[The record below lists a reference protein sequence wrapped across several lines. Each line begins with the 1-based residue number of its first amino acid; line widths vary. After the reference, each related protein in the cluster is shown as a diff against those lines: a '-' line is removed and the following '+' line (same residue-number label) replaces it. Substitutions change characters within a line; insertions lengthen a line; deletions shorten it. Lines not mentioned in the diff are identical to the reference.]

1 MADPSET
8 DVKKG
13 KELFLEL
20 LRLLPSSQVE
30 DYYALGRWNDAD
42 LQLDFDLLDAHRKE
56 AGAEDPPELEE
67 LEVPPMPDNKPAGAA
82 WGATAYQRPLVAAG
96 VGPGALPKPLP
107 KAVTPI
113 VQRAQPVTGLRPQQP
128 KSAPP
133 SSAMGAAGVA
143 GGPSAE
149 LRQIA
154 LFIAKWK
161 LEATKTKLLLARLTP
176 PRRRWVMSNF
186 AQAATGLSSTMQL
199 EQYIARCERTNAWG
213 AAGSSSPAVASKP
226 VTGLKRPM
234 TSALAYDPNKRPK
247 VGISAAMPPRVGV
260 AAGGIR
266 PGITAYGRSATP
278 AWLGAGAAS
287 VGRIP
292 VGGGYRPQP
301 AMPQRPTF
309 GAGGYGAAGFGAARP
324 GGFPKPA
331 GMAARPAQYGVRP
344 TAPKYGGG
352 TIKPAVPKGGKA
364 GGARPGSLIQ
374 NLLRM

>member
-1 MADPSET
+1 MADPGET

-20 LRLLPSSQVE
+20 LRLLSSSQVE

-42 LQLDFDLLDAHRKE
+42 LELDFDLLSAHRME

-96 VGPGALPKPLP
+96 VGPGAPPKPLP

-133 SSAMGAAGVA
+133 SSAMGASGVA

-176 PRRRWVMSNF
+176 PRRRWVMTKF
-186 AQAATGLSSTMQL
+186 AMSGTGLPTAQL
-199 EQYIARCERTNAWG
+199 EQYIAQCERDNAWAAAASESASG
-213 AAGSSSPAVASKP
+213 AASAGAPKPAVS
-226 VTGLKRPM
+226 GLKRPV
-234 TSALAYDPNKRPK
+234 TSPTIMDPNKRARITPG
-247 VGISAAMPPRVGV
+247 VGAPVPR
-260 AAGGIR
+260 
-266 PGITAYGRSATP
+266 
-278 AWLGAGAAS
+278 
-287 VGRIP
+287 
-292 VGGGYRPQP
+292 
-301 AMPQRPTF
+301 
-309 GAGGYGAAGFGAARP
+309 
-324 GGFPKPA
+324 
-331 GMAARPAQYGVRP
+331 
-344 TAPKYGGG
+344 
-352 TIKPAVPKGGKA
+352 
-364 GGARPGSLIQ
+364 
-374 NLLRM
+374 

>member
-1 MADPSET
+1 MADT
-8 DVKKG
+8 GDKKG

-30 DYYALGRWNDAD
+30 DYYTLGRWNDAD
-42 LQLDFDLLDAHRKE
+42 LQLDFDLLDAHRRE
-56 AGAEDPPELEE
+56 AGAEDPPSLEE
-67 LEVPPMPDNKPAGAA
+67 LEVPPMPGDRKPVPVLGV
-82 WGATAYQRPLVAAG
+82 TAYQRPVAAAG
-96 VGPGALPKPLP
+96 VGPGALPRPQTP
-107 KAVTPI
+107 RASGVTPT
-113 VQRAQPVTGLRPQQP
+113 VQRAQPLTGLRPQQP

-133 SSAMGAAGVA
+133 SGIMAAGVA

-186 AQAATGLSSTMQL
+186 SQSAVGMSSTQQL

-213 AAGSSSPAVASKP
+213 AAGGAVSPAVA
-226 VTGLKRPM
+226 GLKRPM
-234 TSALAYDPNKRPK
+234 TSQFAFDPNKRAKAGFPA
-247 VGISAAMPPRVGV
+247 GMPPRAGV
-260 AAGGIR
+260 VATAIR
-266 PGITAYGRSATP
+266 PGVTAYGRSAP
-278 AWLGAGAAS
+278 AWLGGSAAS

-301 AMPQRPTF
+301 MVAQRPM
-309 GAGGYGAAGFGAARP
+309 GGYGAPGYALARP

-331 GMAARPAQYGVRP
+331 GIPARPGQYGIRP

-352 TIKPAVPKGGKA
+352 SIKPAAKAGKGGGKA
-364 GGARPGSLIQ
+364 IRPGSLIQ

>member
-1 MADPSET
+1 MADT
-8 DVKKG
+8 GDKKG

-30 DYYALGRWNDAD
+30 DYYTLGRWNDAD
-42 LQLDFDLLDAHRKE
+42 LQLDFDLLDAHRRE
-56 AGAEDPPELEE
+56 AGAEDPPSLEE
-67 LEVPPMPDNKPAGAA
+67 LEVPPMPGDRKPVPVLGV
-82 WGATAYQRPLVAAG
+82 TAYQRPVAAAG
-96 VGPGALPKPLP
+96 VGPGALPRPQIP
-107 KAVTPI
+107 RASGVTPI
-113 VQRAQPVTGLRPQQP
+113 VQRAQPLTGLRPQQP

-133 SSAMGAAGVA
+133 SGIMAAGVA

-186 AQAATGLSSTMQL
+186 TQSAGGLSSTAQL

-213 AAGSSSPAVASKP
+213 AAGGAVSPAVAARP
-226 VTGLKRPM
+226 VTGLKRPL
-234 TSALAYDPNKRPK
+234 TSSVAFDPNKRAK
-247 VGISAAMPPRVGV
+247 IGVSAAMPPRAGV
-260 AAGGIR
+260 SAMSIR
-266 PGITAYGRSATP
+266 PGVTAYGRSAP
-278 AWLGAGAAS
+278 AWLGASAAS

-301 AMPQRPTF
+301 VMAQRP
-309 GAGGYGAAGFGAARP
+309 AIGGYGVPAARP
-324 GGFPKPA
+324 GGYPKPA
-331 GMAARPAQYGVRP
+331 GVAARPLGYAARPA
-344 TAPKYGGG
+344 APKYGG
-352 TIKPAVPKGGKA
+352 TIKPAAKAGK